1 MLCAIID
8 HGCDSNDGRSSE
20 GVSCLKEVLLW
31 LGWKGDTIGSFYIT
45 EISKLMF
52 RALAFP
58 KGLLWKLLRG
68 KSI

>member
-8 HGCDSNDGRSSE
+8 HGCDSDDGRLSE
-20 GVSCLKEVLLW
+20 EVSLKEVLLW

-52 RALAFP
+52 
-58 KGLLWKLLRG
+58 
-68 KSI
+68 